1 MLVAGLTGGIGSGKS
16 AASAFFSALGVPV
29 IDADQVAR
37 QVVEPGSEALLKIAA
52 HFGQNVIKTD
62 GTLDRPALRRIV
74 FDKERE
80 RNWLEALLHPLIR
93 ESILDTLDRFD
104 ADGHPYAVLASPLLL
119 ETDQHLLVSKVIV
132 VDVPEATQVERTMQ
146 RDGIEE
152 AQVRQILAAQMT
164 RDERLQ
170 HADFVLDNSGSET
183 DLAAAVAALHP
194 QLLAL
199 AAEEDSEETAP

>member
-16 AASAFFSALGVPV
+16 AASECFISLGVPV

-37 QVVEPGSEALLKIAA
+37 QVVEPGSEALTKIAA
-52 HFGQNVIKTD
+52 HFGQDVIRPD
-62 GTLDRPALRRIV
+62 GKLDRPALRRIV

-93 ESILDTLDRFD
+93 DSILDTLEQLDE
-104 ADGHPYAVLASPLLL
+104 DGHAYAVLASPLLL
-119 ETDQHLLVSKVIV
+119 ETDQHLLISKVIV
-132 VDVPEATQVERTMQ
+132 VDVPEETQVERTMQ

-164 RDERLQ
+164 REERLS
-170 HADFVLDNSGSET
+170 HADFVLDNSGSEQ
-183 DLAAAVAALHP
+183 DLHSAVEALHP
-194 QLLAL
+194 KLKQI
-199 AAEEDSEETAP
+199 AAEEDAADD

>member
-16 AASAFFSALGVPV
+16 AASACFSALGIPV
-29 IDADQVAR
+29 IDADRVAR

-52 HFGQNVIKTD
+52 HFGQDVIQPD
-62 GTLDRPALRRIV
+62 GSLDRAALRRIV

-93 ESILDTLDRFD
+93 ESILDTLEQFD

-119 ETDQHLLVSKVIV
+119 ETDQHLLVNKVIL
-132 VDVPEATQVERTMQ
+132 VDVPESVQIERTMQ
-146 RDGIEE
+146 RDGVEE

-164 RDERLQ
+164 RDERLS
-170 HADFVLDNSGSET
+170 HADFVLDNSGSEAE
-183 DLAAAVAALHP
+183 LAAAVQSLHP

-199 AAEEDSEETAP
+199 AVEEGEQDD

>member
-16 AASAFFSALGVPV
+16 AASACFSALGIPV
-29 IDADQVAR
+29 IDADRVAR

-52 HFGQNVIKTD
+52 HFGQDVIQPD
-62 GTLDRPALRRIV
+62 GSLDRAALRRIV

-93 ESILDTLDRFD
+93 ESILDTLEQFD

-119 ETDQHLLVSKVIV
+119 ETDQHLLVNKVIL
-132 VDVPEATQVERTMQ
+132 VDVPESVQIERTMQ
-146 RDGIEE
+146 RDDVEE

-164 RDERLQ
+164 RDERLS
-170 HADFVLDNSGSET
+170 HADFVLDNSGSEAE
-183 DLAAAVAALHP
+183 LAAAVQSLHP

-199 AAEEDSEETAP
+199 AAEEGEQDD

>member
-16 AASAFFSALGVPV
+16 AASACFSALGIPV
-29 IDADQVAR
+29 IDADLVAR

-52 HFGQNVIKTD
+52 HFGQDVIRPD
-62 GTLDRPALRRIV
+62 GTLDRAALRRIV

-93 ESILDTLDRFD
+93 DSILDALEQFD
-104 ADGHPYAVLASPLLL
+104 VDGHPYAVLASPLLL
-119 ETDQHLLVSKVIV
+119 ETDQHLLVNKVVV
-132 VDVPEATQVERTMQ
+132 VDVPESVQIERTMQ
-146 RDGIEE
+146 RDGVEE

-164 RDERLQ
+164 RDERLS
-170 HADFVLDNSGSET
+170 HADFVLDNGGSQGQLT
-183 DLAAAVAALHP
+183 AAIEALHP

-199 AAEEDSEETAP
+199 AAQEDGQDG

>member
-16 AASAFFSALGVPV
+16 AASACFSALGIPV
-29 IDADQVAR
+29 IDADRVAR

-52 HFGQNVIKTD
+52 HFGQDVIQPD
-62 GTLDRPALRRIV
+62 GSLDRAALRRIV

-93 ESILDTLDRFD
+93 ESILDTLEQFD

-119 ETDQHLLVSKVIV
+119 ETDQHLLVNKVIL
-132 VDVPEATQVERTMQ
+132 VDVPESVQIERTMQ
-146 RDGIEE
+146 RDSVEE

-164 RDERLQ
+164 RDERLS
-170 HADFVLDNSGSET
+170 HADFVLDNSGSEAE
-183 DLAAAVAALHP
+183 LAAAVQSLHP

-199 AAEEDSEETAP
+199 AAEEGEQDD

>member
-16 AASAFFSALGVPV
+16 AASACFSALGVPV
-29 IDADQVAR
+29 IDADLVAR

-52 HFGQNVIKTD
+52 HFGQDVIKTD
-62 GTLDRPALRRIV
+62 GSLDRPALRRIV

-164 RDERLQ
+164 RNERLQ

-194 QLLAL
+194 QLLEL
-199 AAEEDSEETAP
+199 AAEEDQQDA

>member
-132 VDVPEATQVERTMQ
+132 VDVPEQAQIERTMQ

-194 QLLAL
+194 QLLEL
-199 AAEEDSEETAP
+199 AAEEDQQDA